1 MARLLSTAQP
11 IEEESMRPAARP
23 LGAAGLRLPRRL
35 GASFWRNRWPLL
47 FVSPFFVLFGIFSL
61 YPIGY
66 SAWLSFHDWSLVGP
80 ARYVGLANYRELV
93 HDSLF
98 WQSMTNAA
106 LLFLIYVPAM
116 TFLAIV
122 IAALLNSHYVRM
134 QGVFRTLIF
143 LPYVMSGTVA
153 AAFTF
158 QLLLDRH
165 AGYANQFLSYFGVS
179 PVPWL
184 DDIWW
189 ARISMGLLVLWA
201 LLGFNMLIMLAGLQ
215 AIPPELAEAA
225 KVDGAG
231 PAQILFRITIPLLRP
246 VIVFSVTLSIIAT
259 FSLFTEPKI
268 LFNPSGGPAHS
279 AQTPV
284 LEIWQTTFSYLRIGY
299 SAAMSYVYFA
309 IIMAVAVAQYFLVSR
324 RDPYYERRR

>member
-1 MARLLSTAQP
+1 MARLLSTAP
-11 IEEESMRPAARP
+11 PVEEGLSTPNARAAR
-23 LGAAGLRLPRRL
+23 AAGLLAPGRLA
-35 GASFWRNRWPLL
+35 ASVWQHRWPLL
-47 FVSPFFVLFGIFSL
+47 FVSPFFVLFAIFSL

-66 SAWLSFHDWSLVGP
+66 SAWLSFHDWNLVGT
-80 ARYVGLANYRELV
+80 ARSVGFANFRELY

-106 LLFLIYVPAM
+106 LLFFIYVPAM

-122 IAALLNSHYVRM
+122 LAALLNSRYVRG

-158 QLLLDRH
+158 QLLLDRN
-165 AGYANQFLSYFGVS
+165 AGYANRLLGFFGAS

-189 ARISMGLLVLWA
+189 ARVSMGLVVLWA
-201 LLGFNMLIMLAGLQ
+201 YLGYNMLIMLAGLQ

-225 KVDGAG
+225 RVDGAG
-231 PAQILFRITIPLLRP
+231 PVRILFKITIPLLRP
-246 VIVFSVTLSIIAT
+246 VIVFSITLSIIGT
-259 FSLFTEPKI
+259 FSLFTEPMI
-268 LFNPSGGPAHS
+268 LFNPPGGPAHS

-284 LEIWQTTFSYLRIGY
+284 LEIWQTTFSYLRVGY
-299 SAAMSYVYFA
+299 AAAMSYVYFA

>member
-11 IEEESMRPAARP
+11 IEKEPRRPAAQLR
-23 LGAAGLRLPRRL
+23 AVGLLAPQRI
-35 GASFWRNRWPLL
+35 GASLWRHRWPLL
-47 FVSPFFVLFGIFSL
+47 FVSPFFVLFGAFSL

-66 SAWLSFHDWSLVGP
+66 SAWLSFHDWNLIGP

-106 LLFLIYVPAM
+106 LLFFIYVPAM
-116 TFLAIV
+116 TFLALV
-122 IAALLNSHYVRM
+122 LAALLNSRYVRL
-134 QGVFRTLIF
+134 QGIFRTLIF

-153 AAFTF
+153 ASFTF
-158 QLLLDRH
+158 QLLLDQN
-165 AGYANQFLSYFGVS
+165 AGYANRFLSFLGAS

-189 ARISMGLLVLWA
+189 ARVSMGLLVLWA

-215 AIPPELAEAA
+215 AIPPELSEAA

-231 PAQILFRITIPLLRP
+231 PVQILFKITVPLLRP
-246 VIVFSVTLSIIAT
+246 VIVFSVTLSIIST

-299 SAAMSYVYFA
+299 SAAMSYIYFA
-309 IIMAVAVAQYFLVSR
+309 IIMAVALAQYVLVSR